1 MTFLELRDALAELL
15 GDLLG
20 TFSDGIPAIWVEPPA
35 APIGNAVGLA
45 CIIGRYKAMKRS
57 ESLSSNQLYQ
67 NYDWVVTLVQFDTS
81 KQGCKKLAL
90 ALDILQRAF
99 PNHRERTLPFS
110 EDSYPQITFLIEEH
124 AILNQRG

>member
-1 MTFLELRDALAELL
+1 MTSFELRDRLHELL

-20 TFSDGIPAIWVEPPA
+20 TFSTGIPAIWVEPPA

-45 CIIGRYKAMKRS
+45 CIIGRHKAMKKS
-57 ESLSSNQLYQ
+57 ETLSSNQLYQ

-81 KQGCKKLAL
+81 STGCKKLDR

-99 PNHRERTLPFS
+99 PNHRERALPFS

-124 AILNQRG
+124 AVLNQRG